1 MHQSSAL
8 EIVFRHNSYLWQT
21 FPLGVLKVIS
31 VEIYFCLVRDVRAEE
46 IPWSQQSKILLIIE
60 TNNIYHAFKNE
71 DRFGELLAH
80 FYDVVF
86 TQINFGCYCAEE
98 SVGKCMVQFASRLPE

>member
-8 EIVFRHNSYLWQT
+8 EIVLRHNFYLRQT

-31 VEIYFCLVRDVRAEE
+31 IEIYFCLVRDVRAVE
-46 IPWSQQSKILLIIE
+46 IPWSQQSKILLIIV

-71 DRFGELLAH
+71 YRFGELLAH

-86 TQINFGCYCAEE
+86 AQINFGGYGAEE
-98 SVGKCMVQFASRLPE
+98 GVGKCMVQFASRLPE